1 MSQFFSSGGQ
11 SIGASA
17 SVLPM
22 NIQDW
27 FPLGLT
33 GLICSTTVW
42 KRQFF
47 GTQPSLWSKW
57 AYLLYKKLFW
67 EKKGRKKYVDG
78 DLVWRCFWAVMT
90 GQKLDG
96 CGRRWNRGREC
107 EIIFNNLEWG
117 EEDKVK
123 REKLKIQE
131 RSWKSKSQGEVS
143 AACLSMS
150 TCLSMGYQCSW
161 QVFLKAVL
169 LLFFNVPLNLLQGL
183 VISLVPLT

>member
-1 MSQFFSSGGQ
+1 MSIQSVMPSNHLWHPLLLLPSIFPSIRVFSNKLALRIRWPKYWSFSISPSNEYSGGW
-11 SIGASA
+11 
-17 SVLPM
+17 L
-22 NIQDW
+22 
-27 FPLGLT
+27 PLGLT

-123 REKLKIQE
+123 REKLNLWRRQE
-131 RSWKSKSQGEVS
+131 WRH
-143 AACLSMS
+143 L
-150 TCLSMGYQCSW
+150 Y
-161 QVFLKAVL
+161 VF
-169 LLFFNVPLNLLQGL
+169 
-183 VISLVPLT
+183 I